1 MKETGCKLENPAAS
15 TFRESILDGDWDKVD
30 YTYVLLCLG
39 KTVRFCYRLSTFL
52 SFCSPNEGR
61 CNAY

>member
-30 YTYVLLCLG
+30 YIIELFGKDFLCALA
-39 KTVRFCYRLSTFL
+39 V
-52 SFCSPNEGR
+52 P
-61 CNAY
+61 